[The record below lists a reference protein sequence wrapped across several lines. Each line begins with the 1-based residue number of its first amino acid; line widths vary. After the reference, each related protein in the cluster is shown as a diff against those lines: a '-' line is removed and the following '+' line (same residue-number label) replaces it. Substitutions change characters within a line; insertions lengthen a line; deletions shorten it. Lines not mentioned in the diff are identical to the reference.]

1 MKLSINWLKEY
12 IEFNKTLDEISEN
25 LTMIGNEVESID
37 TKGIIPG
44 VIVAEIKN
52 ISSHPN
58 ADKLKLAKVFDGNKS
73 YNIVCGAPNIEEGQ
87 KIFGYIDAYVDR
99 YAMIKRKLTI
109 QMKWDMVK
117 KK

>member
-44 VIVAEIKN
+44 VIVAEIQH
-52 ISSHPN
+52 ISFHPN
-58 ADKLKLAKVFDGNKS
+58 A
-73 YNIVCGAPNIEEGQ
+73 
-87 KIFGYIDAYVDR
+87 GY
-99 YAMIKRKLTI
+99 LNLP
-109 QMKWDMVK
+109 
-117 KK
+117 

>member
-44 VIVAEIKN
+44 VIAV
-52 ISSHPN
+52 
-58 ADKLKLAKVFDGNKS
+58 S
-73 YNIVCGAPNIEEGQ
+73 YTH
-87 KIFGYIDAYVDR
+87 
-99 YAMIKRKLTI
+99 LTLPTI
-109 QMKWDMVK
+109 LLV
-117 KK
+117 